1 MQSRDTGHYPKT
13 VECCTNVALLYVNYI
28 RYIRTITLLSRP
40 WSPRWSFAV
49 HVSDQIY
56 LFFIFSMLYV
66 GHCVLQF
73 NVIICN
79 VIVLWKG

>member
-1 MQSRDTGHYPKT
+1 MRSRDTELYPTT
-13 VECCTNVALLYVNYI
+13 VECCKKPRINYI
-28 RYIRTITLLSRP
+28 RYTITLLSRP
-40 WSPRWSFAV
+40 WSPRWSFPV

-56 LFFIFSMLYV
+56 LFFIFSMLHL